1 MLDGDSAGF
10 EMRRIYEPE
19 DFLDTLDRMIEMSE
33 CMLEVDEE
41 YEDEIIEDLERLRDL
56 QRRIR
61 LQFGMEEVTWN

>member
-1 MLDGDSAGF
+1 
-10 EMRRIYEPE
+10 MRRIYEPE